1 MDSPPQPQATT
12 PSLISGIAHLAL
24 WCLLEGKSNT
34 FKVEIPDNADIGD
47 LKTTIKLE
55 KPIELE
61 RVLMLINSFFG
72 RWGSCTMTHLRFKLT
87 SKLAAQ
93 RTSPRQAR

>member
-61 RVLMLINSFFG
+61 RVDAD
-72 RWGSCTMTHLRFKLT
+72 KLVLWKVGKLYYDT
-87 SKLAAQ
+87 S
-93 RTSPRQAR
+93 TI